1 MRNGLALI
9 MLSLLAA
16 CAGQP
21 APDAADLPTLAALPT
36 AAPTDLPTPPTPSA
50 TPPPTLTAPPT
61 ATATPS
67 ITPSATITDTPSP
80 TATATPTITPTPF
93 PTADNEGIAALAALA
108 LQATIA
114 PLPTLPPAPPAFIPT
129 GAPPPLTTFC
139 PLPPPGGFG
148 ALTAADPTLTA
159 LIGCPVGAPL
169 PVNSA
174 AQPYE
179 RGGMMWLAG
188 PPPAVYA
195 LFNTGRFS
203 RYDDTYNPNTDPFSG
218 GEAPP
223 PGLVEPVRGFGK
235 VWRTFPEVRTGLG
248 WALADEAGATATV
261 LFFERGQM
269 VYLPQRGEIVTL
281 ANDPGGAGGTWQ
293 AAAGSP

>member
-1 MRNGLALI
+1 MRTWLALI

-36 AAPTDLPTPPTPSA
+36 ASATAAPPTFTPSPS
-50 TPPPTLTAPPT
+50 PPPTVTAS
-61 ATATPS
+61 ATVTVTPS
-67 ITPSATITDTPSP
+67 VTPSATITDTPSP
-80 TATATPTITPTPF
+80 TATDTPTITPTPP

-108 LQATIA
+108 LRATIV
-114 PLPTLPPAPPAFIPT
+114 PLPTLPPVPPAFIPT
-129 GAPPPLTTFC
+129 GAPPPLTTAC
-139 PLPPPGGFG
+139 PGPPPGGFG

-159 LIGCPVGAPL
+159 LVGCPVGAPL
-169 PVNSA
+169 PANSA
-174 AQPYE
+174 AQLYE
-179 RGGMMWLAG
+179 RGGMVWLAG

-223 PGLVEPVRGFGK
+223 PSLVEPVRGFGK
-235 VWRTFPEVRTGLG
+235 VWRTFPDVRTGLG
-248 WALADEAGATATV
+248 WALAEEAGATATV
-261 LFFERGQM
+261 LYFERGQM
-269 VYLPQRGEIVTL
+269 IYLPQRGEIVVL
-281 ANDPGGAGGTWQ
+281 ANDPGGAGGTWR

>member
-1 MRNGLALI
+1 MRNRLVLI

-21 APDAADLPTLAALPT
+21 APEAAELPTLAALPT
-36 AAPTDLPTPPTPSA
+36 AAPTDSPTPPTPSA
-50 TPPPTLTAPPT
+50 TPTTTFTAAPT

-67 ITPSATITDTPSP
+67 VTPSATITDTPSP
-80 TATATPTITPTPF
+80 TATATPTITPMPL

-108 LQATIA
+108 LRATIV

-129 GAPPPLTTFC
+129 GAPLTTAC
-139 PLPPPGGFG
+139 PAPPPGGFG

-159 LIGCPVGAPL
+159 LIGCPVGVPL
-169 PVNSA
+169 PVSSA

-179 RGGMMWLAG
+179 RGGMLWLAG

-235 VWRTFPEVRTGLG
+235 VWRTFPEVRAGLG

-281 ANDPGGAGGTWQ
+281 ANDPGGAGGTWR